1 METKKWL
8 FSRLL
13 ALPLLVSFTYEVE
26 AQDKHWFLDTFSTNQ
41 LQEIYITIIDGK
53 SIIIDGFEFYGNKQG
68 DTSCVCA
75 TEIQDKNN
83 HYIFTEKEFFAHL
96 GKREEV
102 EVCNL

>member
-1 METKKWL
+1 MTTKKW
-8 FSRLL
+8 FVT
-13 ALPLLVSFTYEVE
+13 ALMTALVLPNSAKSQNEKE
-26 AQDKHWFLDTFSTNQ
+26 WFLDTFSVCQ
-41 LQEIYITIIDGK
+41 LQDIAIAIIDGK
-53 SIIIDGFEFYGNKQG
+53 SITIDGFEFYGNKQG

-102 EVCNL
+102 EVCN